1 MTSNNQTH
9 DSKCFADLTKPLV
22 AINKSFSTMQR
33 RFEKLN
39 QVNNELVKFN
49 DAFSAFLYG
58 ITVTNTAVEWT
69 QAPTEMSLQ
78 EFREHNKTKASTL
91 ESLGPI
97 KEFKEPTIT
106 ATHIENAKKRKAPP
120 TTTNEPV
127 KSNRR
132 FVSNVNIKNIID
144 RLPLMYRDQT
154 EHMESMK
161 QLLKTLRLHPNG
173 LTMKDLVAA
182 VKLPQYK
189 VTTCINA
196 LIHSKDA
203 IKSNEKGAYS
213 KYLLD
218 PEKFPSVEKTR

>member
-9 DSKCFADLTKPLV
+9 DFKSFADLTKPLV

-33 RFEKLN
+33 RFEKLHL
-39 QVNNELVKFN
+39 VNNELVKFN

-78 EFREHNKTKASTL
+78 EFREHNKTKSSL
-91 ESLGPI
+91 ESLAGPI
-97 KEFKEPTIT
+97 KDFKEPAIT
-106 ATHIENAKKRKAPP
+106 ATHIENSKKRKAPP
-120 TTTNEPV
+120 TTSEPV
-127 KSNRR
+127 KSKRR
-132 FVSNVNIKNIID
+132 FVSNVNIKSIID

-154 EHMESMK
+154 EHMENMK

-173 LTMKDLVAA
+173 LSMKDLVTA

-218 PEKFPSVEKTR
+218 PEKFPSIEKKG

>member
-9 DSKCFADLTKPLV
+9 DSKSFADLTKPLV

-91 ESLGPI
+91 ESLGAYGKYEAI
-97 KEFKEPTIT
+97 
-106 ATHIENAKKRKAPP
+106 
-120 TTTNEPV
+120 
-127 KSNRR
+127 
-132 FVSNVNIKNIID
+132 IKNF
-144 RLPLMYRDQT
+144 
-154 EHMESMK
+154 
-161 QLLKTLRLHPNG
+161 
-173 LTMKDLVAA
+173 
-182 VKLPQYK
+182 K
-189 VTTCINA
+189 VTSEWTV
-196 LIHSKDA
+196 K
-203 IKSNEKGAYS
+203 
-213 KYLLD
+213 
-218 PEKFPSVEKTR
+218 